1 MRVYKNKDFEHEALR
16 SIDDDSESQE
26 ISSNSTIEQS
36 NLTTVKYLELRE
48 KRAIYML
55 AFTALLCSLIIAST
69 VLAIYFYH
77 GNLVP
82 SDANF
87 SDDDV
92 TTVDHSLM
100 EQEGMCKLIVVSYY
114 NHYICEVLQNFHICI
129 VEIVLQTEA
138 NVLTRPVLP
147 ESGTLYENISL
158 EFDIDGINRK
168 YMKNMKSARD
178 FERRFPR
185 DDSGARKKRPYRPDW
200 MRNPL
205 LFTILQGKG
214 K

>member
-36 NLTTVKYLELRE
+36 NLTTVKYLALRE

-77 GNLVP
+77 GNLVS

-100 EQEGMCKLIVVSYY
+100 EQEGMCKLIVVSDYT
-114 NHYICEVLQNFHICI
+114 F
-129 VEIVLQTEA
+129 
-138 NVLTRPVLP
+138 
-147 ESGTLYENISL
+147 
-158 EFDIDGINRK
+158 F
-168 YMKNMKSARD
+168 
-178 FERRFPR
+178 RR
-185 DDSGARKKRPYRPDW
+185 
-200 MRNPL
+200 
-205 LFTILQGKG
+205 
-214 K
+214 

>member
-16 SIDDDSESQE
+16 SIDDESESQE

-55 AFTALLCSLIIAST
+55 AFTALLCSLLIAST

-100 EQEGMCKLIVVSYY
+100 EQEGMCKLIVVSYHAVIVYIY
-114 NHYICEVLQNFHICI
+114 NAIHNTLQYILALYCRDSF
-129 VEIVLQTEA
+129 A
-138 NVLTRPVLP
+138 N
-147 ESGTLYENISL
+147 
-158 EFDIDGINRK
+158 
-168 YMKNMKSARD
+168 
-178 FERRFPR
+178 
-185 DDSGARKKRPYRPDW
+185 
-200 MRNPL
+200 
-205 LFTILQGKG
+205 
-214 K
+214 

>member
-16 SIDDDSESQE
+16 SIDDESESQE

-36 NLTTVKYLELRE
+36 NLTNVKYLELRE

-92 TTVDHSLM
+92 RTVGHSLM
-100 EQEGMCKLIVVSYY
+100 EQEGMCKLIVFIDYTLKSFMRSLSYLSSFTKCPY
-114 NHYICEVLQNFHICI
+114 LYCRDLFGNRHKCFDSTDIAQIWAFVRKHIDR
-129 VEIVLQTEA
+129 V
-138 NVLTRPVLP
+138 
-147 ESGTLYENISL
+147 
-158 EFDIDGINRK
+158 
-168 YMKNMKSARD
+168 
-178 FERRFPR
+178 
-185 DDSGARKKRPYRPDW
+185 
-200 MRNPL
+200 
-205 LFTILQGKG
+205 
-214 K
+214 

>member
-1 MRVYKNKDFEHEALR
+1 M
-16 SIDDDSESQE
+16 
-26 ISSNSTIEQS
+26 
-36 NLTTVKYLELRE
+36 
-48 KRAIYML
+48 
-55 AFTALLCSLIIAST
+55 IIQ
-69 VLAIYFYH
+69 LKIL
-77 GNLVP
+77 G
-82 SDANF
+82 D
-87 SDDDV
+87 
-92 TTVDHSLM
+92 
-100 EQEGMCKLIVVSYY
+100 
-114 NHYICEVLQNFHICI
+114 NHHICEVLQNFHICI
-129 VEIVLQTEA
+129 VEIVLQTDT

-168 YMKNMKSARD
+168 YMKNIQSARD

-205 LFTILQGKG
+205 LFKILQGKG

>member
-16 SIDDDSESQE
+16 SIDDESESQE

-82 SDANF
+82 SDANI

-92 TTVDHSLM
+92 RTVGHSLM
-100 EQEGMCKLIVVSYY
+100 EQEGMCKLIVVSDYTFSNIY
-114 NHYICEVLQNFHICI
+114 NAIHNTLQYILALYCRDRF
-129 VEIVLQTEA
+129 A
-138 NVLTRPVLP
+138 N
-147 ESGTLYENISL
+147 
-158 EFDIDGINRK
+158 
-168 YMKNMKSARD
+168 
-178 FERRFPR
+178 
-185 DDSGARKKRPYRPDW
+185 
-200 MRNPL
+200 
-205 LFTILQGKG
+205 
-214 K
+214 